1 MYESIDS
8 YPTKPTMAEKIGS
21 CEICGEAIFSDEE
34 MWQSE
39 KGDLYYCNKCVE
51 ESVRRRLKR
60 QSEIKKARIEFIAKE
75 LIKYAK
81 ITLLTSNRWKVNGWN

>member
-1 MYESIDS
+1 MIDS

-21 CEICGEAIFSDEE
+21 CEICGEGIFSDEE

-51 ESVRRRLKR
+51 ESARRRLKR

-75 LIKYAK
+75 LIKYVK
-81 ITLLTSNRWKVNGWN
+81 STLLTSNR

>member
-21 CEICGEAIFSDEE
+21 CEICGEGIFSDEE

-51 ESVRRRLKR
+51 ELSRKRFKREAEIREAIKKYKEYVR
-60 QSEIKKARIEFIAKE
+60 QEIKKQLEANQ
-75 LIKYAK
+75 Y
-81 ITLLTSNRWKVNGWN
+81 V